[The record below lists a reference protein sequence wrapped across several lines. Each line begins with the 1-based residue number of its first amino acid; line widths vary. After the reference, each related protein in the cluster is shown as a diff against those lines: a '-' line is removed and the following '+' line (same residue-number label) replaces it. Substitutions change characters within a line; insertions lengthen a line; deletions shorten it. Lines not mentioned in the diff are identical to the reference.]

1 MSRGYF
7 EVTGRCRIRVSG
19 ADAQR
24 YLNGQLSND
33 VRKLE
38 PGQAMRACVLTIK
51 GKLVADPYVWRDG
64 EAFIL
69 EAHADLVEPLLA
81 RLERYIVADD
91 VVLEPLP
98 DFTPSYHL
106 IGTLEPEALT
116 TLTINRLGIP
126 GYDVSEIPSQLP
138 LLSPEETERVRILHA
153 MPVWGNE
160 LDENVL
166 PAEAG
171 LDTLAVDFHKGC
183 YVGQEVISRIES
195 IGRVKR
201 QLSVLQTR
209 PVLTIGTELFLSET
223 DALVGKVTSTAP
235 DAETPNG
242 QNGVALAWIHRAHA
256 EPGTRLKGTPSE
268 SDVLTEIKVIEKLP

>member
-1 MSRGYF
+1 MSLGYF

-19 ADAQR
+19 TDAQR

-33 VRKLE
+33 VRKLQ
-38 PGQAMRACVLTIK
+38 PGQAMRACLLTIK
-51 GKLVADPYVWRDG
+51 GKLVADPYVWRDD

-69 EAHADLVEPLLA
+69 EAHADLQESLLA

-91 VVLEPLP
+91 VVLEPLA
-98 DFTPSYHL
+98 DFSPSYHL
-106 IGTLEPEALT
+106 IGALKPDA
-116 TLTINRLGIP
+116 LTINRLGIP
-126 GYDVSEIPSQLP
+126 GCDVSELPSELP
-138 LLSPEETERVRILHA
+138 RLSHEETERVRILHA
-153 MPVWGNE
+153 MPIWGNE

-209 PVLTIGTELFLSET
+209 PTLPIGAELFLSET
-223 DALVGKVTSTAP
+223 DALVGKVTSSIFEI
-235 DAETPNG
+235 DG
-242 QNGVALAWIHRAHA
+242 LNGVALAWVHRAHS
-256 EPGTRLKGTPSE
+256 ELGTRLKGALSE